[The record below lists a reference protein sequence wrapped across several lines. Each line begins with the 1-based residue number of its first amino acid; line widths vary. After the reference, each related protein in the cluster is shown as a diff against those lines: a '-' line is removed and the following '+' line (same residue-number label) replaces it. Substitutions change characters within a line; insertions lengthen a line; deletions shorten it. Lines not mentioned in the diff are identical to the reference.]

1 MSASSQGST
10 AWEGFWRDA
19 PAGEGEVFWDARPEQ
34 AVALHLPLFEEHFD
48 PALPVIDL
56 GCGNGTQTRFLAER
70 YPRVIGVDVS
80 ASAIDRAR
88 REDPA
93 GVAEYRQLDAT
104 DTGRA
109 AALHTDVGDANVY
122 MRGVLHQCA
131 PEDRPRIV
139 ATIARLLGT
148 RGRLFLVEPSEE
160 AKAVLMSLVQRP
172 EGPPPKVRA
181 IFSHGIA
188 PAEMPD
194 GSIPDLLAA
203 HGLETA
209 GSGRLPL
216 ITTQTRP
223 DGSVVEVPTNWLV
236 ARAREV

>member
-1 MSASSQGST
+1 MSASSHGPT

-19 PAGEGEVFWDARPEQ
+19 PAGEGEVFWDAAP
-34 AVALHLPLFEEHFD
+34 ALAAARHLPLFADHFD

-93 GVAEYRQLDAT
+93 QVAEYRQVDAA
-104 DTGRA
+104 DA
-109 AALHTDVGDANVY
+109 AQVQALHEDVGEANVY
-122 MRGVLHQCA
+122 VRGVLHQCA
-131 PEDRPRIV
+131 PEDRPRVV
-139 ATIARLLGT
+139 AGIARLLGR
-148 RGRLFLVEPSEE
+148 RGRVFLVEPSEA

-172 EGPPPKVRA
+172 DGPPPKVRA

-194 GSIPDLLAA
+194 GAVPDLLAA
-203 HGLETA
+203 HGLEMS

-216 ITTQTRP
+216 ITTETGS
-223 DGSVVEVPTNWLV
+223 DGTPVEVPTNWLL
-236 ARAREV
+236 AGPREV

>member
-1 MSASSQGST
+1 MSASRHGST

-19 PAGEGEVFWDARPEQ
+19 PAGEGEVFWDAAPAQ

-48 PALPVIDL
+48 AGLPVIDL

-70 YPRVIGVDVS
+70 YPRVIGIDVS

-88 REDPA
+88 CEDPA
-93 GVAEYRQLDAT
+93 HLAEYRQVDAV
-104 DTGRA
+104 DTGQTT
-109 AALHTDVGDANVY
+109 ALHEDVGDANVY

-131 PEDRPRIV
+131 PEDRPAIV
-139 ATIARLLGT
+139 ANIARLLGA
-148 RGRLFLVEPSEE
+148 RGRLFLVEPSED
-160 AKAVLMSLVQRP
+160 AKDVLISLVQRP

-181 IFSHGIA
+181 IFQHGIA

-194 GSIPDLLAA
+194 GSIPDLLTT

-216 ITTQTRP
+216 ITTEIRP
-223 DGSVVEVPTNWLV
+223 DGTAVEVPTNWLV
-236 ARAREV
+236 ARPRTA

>member
-1 MSASSQGST
+1 MSASSHGPT

-19 PAGEGEVFWDARPEQ
+19 PAGEGEVFWDAAPSL
-34 AVALHLPLFEEHFD
+34 AVARHLPFFAEHFD

-56 GCGNGTQTRFLAER
+56 GCGNGTQTRFLAQR
-70 YPRVIGVDVS
+70 FPRAIGVDVS

-93 GVAEYRQLDAT
+93 RVAEYRQVDAADAEQVT
-104 DTGRA
+104 
-109 AALHTDVGDANVY
+109 ALHEDVGEANVY
-122 MRGVLHQCA
+122 VRGVLHQCA

-139 ATIARLLGT
+139 ANIARLLGS
-148 RGRLFLVEPSEE
+148 RGRAFLVELSED
-160 AKAVLMSLVQRP
+160 AKNVLMSLVQRP
-172 EGPPPKVRA
+172 DGPPPKVRA

-194 GSIPDLLAA
+194 SAIPDLLAA

-209 GSGRLPL
+209 ASGRLPL
-216 ITTQTRP
+216 ITTETRA
-223 DGSVVEVPTNWLV
+223 DGTRVEVPTNWLL
-236 ARAREV
+236 ARPRGA

>member
-1 MSASSQGST
+1 MSASSHDPT

-19 PAGEGEVFWDARPEQ
+19 PTGEGEVFWDTAPSL
-34 AVALHLPLFEEHFD
+34 AVARHLPLFAEHFD

-56 GCGNGTQTRFLAER
+56 GCGNGTQTRFLAGQ
-70 YPRVIGVDVS
+70 YPRAIGIDVS

-88 REDPA
+88 REDPDR
-93 GVAEYRQLDAT
+93 VAEFRQVDAA
-104 DTGRA
+104 DAGQIR
-109 AALHTDVGDANVY
+109 ALHEDVGEANVY

-139 ATIARLLGT
+139 ENIARLLGKH
-148 RGRLFLVEPSEE
+148 GRLFLVELSED
-160 AKAVLMSLVQRP
+160 AKDVLMALAQRP
-172 EGPPPKVRA
+172 EGPPARIRA

-194 GSIPDLLAA
+194 GVIPELLAGQ
-203 HGLETA
+203 GLETA

-216 ITTQTRP
+216 ITTEIRP
-223 DGSVVEVPTNWLV
+223 DGTPVEVPTNWLV
-236 ARAREV
+236 ARPRVA